1 MSYILQFVQTYEPSA
16 AEHFFKLE
24 AEFKQL
30 ERCSPEFPQGRRFQL
45 LSKGQPTNTMV
56 WEGEFASLEDVE
68 NALKKL
74 ADDPTHTTLFQKQ
87 LPYIVEMHTEI
98 YRVLEL

>member
-1 MSYILQFVQTYEPSA
+1 MPYILQFVQKYQPSS

-24 AEFKQL
+24 SEFKQL

-56 WEGEFASLEDVE
+56 WEGEFASLDDVQ

-74 ADDPTHTTLFQKQ
+74 ADDPTHTTLFEKQ
-87 LPYIVEMHTEI
+87 LPYIVEMRTEI

>member
-16 AEHFFKLE
+16 AEDFLKLE
-24 AEFKQL
+24 SEFKQL

-56 WEGEFASLEDVE
+56 WEGEFMSLEDVE

-74 ADDPTHTTLFQKQ
+74 ANDPTHTTLFEKQ
-87 LPYIVEMHTEI
+87 LPYIVEMRTEI
-98 YRVLEL
+98 YRVLDL

>member
-1 MSYILQFVQTYEPSA
+1 MSYILQFVQKYQPSA
-16 AEHFFKLE
+16 AEDFFKLE
-24 AEFKQL
+24 AQFKEL

-56 WEGEFASLEDVE
+56 WEGEFASLDDVQ

-74 ADDPTHTTLFQKQ
+74 ADDPTHTALFEKQ
-87 LPYIVEMHTEI
+87 LPYIVEMRTEI

>member
-1 MSYILQFVQTYEPSA
+1 MSYILQFIQKYEPSA

-30 ERCSPEFPQGRRFQL
+30 EHCSAGFPQGRRFQL

-56 WEGEFASLEDVE
+56 WEGEFASLDDVE

-74 ADDPTHTTLFQKQ
+74 ADDPTHTALFEKQ

-98 YRVLEL
+98 YRVIDL